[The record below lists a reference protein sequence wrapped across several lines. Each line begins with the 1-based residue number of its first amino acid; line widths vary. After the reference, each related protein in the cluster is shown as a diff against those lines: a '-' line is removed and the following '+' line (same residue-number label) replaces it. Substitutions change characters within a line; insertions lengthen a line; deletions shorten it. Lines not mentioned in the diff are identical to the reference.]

1 VGREREVEELS
12 AAAGDLVV
20 SGPPGVGKPACSP
33 ELHFVDHHA
42 DPGRLADDL
51 RWLQPQ
57 ILIVD
62 DAGAADQLI
71 KRLVRL
77 RIVERDVANYRIIAV
92 CWPDDEDRV
101 SQC

>member
-1 VGREREVEELS
+1 VL
-12 AAAGDLVV
+12 AGVA
-20 SGPPGVGKPACSP
+20 GTY
-33 ELHFVDHHA
+33 FVDHHA